1 MTTGALLELKDIHKS
16 FGPKKVLQ
24 GVNLDVAPGKSLVV
38 LGGSGSGKSVMLK
51 NALGLMTPDA
61 GQILFDGD
69 DVTHDQGKT
78 REAMRARIGMLFQS
92 AALFDSLTVWEN
104 IAFRLLNSDGM
115 KRKDAKERAI
125 ETLKQVRLGSDV
137 ADLTPAEISGGMQKR
152 VGLARAIVSKPEL
165 IFFDEPTTGLDPI
178 TADAINDLIVEQT
191 KALGAAAIS
200 ITHDMASARKIAD
213 EIAMLFEGQIIWRG
227 PASQIDESGNAHVD
241 QFVHGRAD
249 GPIQPAL
256 WRSLPRSARGQS
268 HPRLH
273 WLDVHFQ
280 AMCRAHRPAYRSAYR
295 ASDPPN
301 RENMIRKSRRRH

>member
-1 MTTGALLELKDIHKS
+1 MSTGALLELKDVHKS
-16 FGPKKVLQ
+16 FGPKQVLK

-51 NALGLMTPDA
+51 NALGLMTPNK
-61 GQILFDGD
+61 GQILFDGE

-104 IAFRLLNSDGM
+104 IAFRLLNADGM
-115 KRKDAKERAI
+115 KRKEAKERAI

-152 VGLARAIVSKPEL
+152 VGLARAIVSKPDL

-191 KALGAAAIS
+191 KALGAAAVS

-213 EIAMLFEGQIIWRG
+213 EIAMLFEGVIIWRG
-227 PASQIDESGNAHVD
+227 PASEIDSSGNAHVD

-256 WRSLPRSARGQS
+256 
-268 HPRLH
+268 
-273 WLDVHFQ
+273 
-280 AMCRAHRPAYRSAYR
+280 
-295 ASDPPN
+295 
-301 RENMIRKSRRRH
+301 

>member
-1 MTTGALLELKDIHKS
+1 MTVKIDVQNLYKS
-16 FGPKKVLQ
+16 FGPKHVLA
-24 GVNLDVAPGKSLVV
+24 GVDLDVAPGKSLVV

-51 NALGLMTPDA
+51 NALGLMTPNK
-61 GQILFDGD
+61 GQIVFDGE

-92 AALFDSLTVWEN
+92 GALFDSLTVWEN
-104 IAFRLLNSDGM
+104 IAFRLLNADGM
-115 KRKDAKERAI
+115 SRKEAKERAI

-213 EIAMLFEGQIIWRG
+213 EIAMLFEGRIIWRG
-227 PASQIDESGNAHVD
+227 PASMIDNSGNDYVD

-256 WRSLPRSARGQS
+256 
-268 HPRLH
+268 
-273 WLDVHFQ
+273 
-280 AMCRAHRPAYRSAYR
+280 
-295 ASDPPN
+295 
-301 RENMIRKSRRRH
+301 

>member
-1 MTTGALLELKDIHKS
+1 MSAQHLLELKDIHKS
-16 FGPKKVLQ
+16 FGSKQVLT
-24 GVNLDVAPGKSLVV
+24 GVDLDVAPGKSLVV

-51 NALGLMTPDA
+51 NALGLMTPNQ
-61 GQILFDGD
+61 GQILFDGE

-104 IAFRLLNSDGM
+104 IAFRLLNADGV
-115 KRKDAKERAI
+115 KRKEAKERAI

-152 VGLARAIVSKPEL
+152 VGLARAIVSRPEL

-213 EIAMLFEGQIIWRG
+213 EIAMLFEGKIIWRG
-227 PASQIDESGNAHVD
+227 PARDIDDSGNAYVD
-241 QFVHGRAD
+241 QFVHGRAE
-249 GPIQPAL
+249 GPIQP
-256 WRSLPRSARGQS
+256 SL
-268 HPRLH
+268 
-273 WLDVHFQ
+273 
-280 AMCRAHRPAYRSAYR
+280 
-295 ASDPPN
+295 
-301 RENMIRKSRRRH
+301 

>member
-1 MTTGALLELKDIHKS
+1 MSTGALLELKDVHKS
-16 FGPKKVLQ
+16 FGPKKVLK
-24 GVNLDVAPGKSLVV
+24 GVNLDVAPGKSLVI

-51 NALGLMTPDA
+51 NALGLMTPNQ
-61 GQILFDGD
+61 GQIIFNGE

-92 AALFDSLTVWEN
+92 GALFDSLTVWEN

-152 VGLARAIVSKPEL
+152 VGLARAIVSKPDL

-178 TADAINDLIVEQT
+178 TADAINDLIVEQA
-191 KALGAAAIS
+191 KALGAATVS

-213 EIAMLFEGQIIWRG
+213 EIAMLFEGVIIWRG
-227 PASQIDESGNAHVD
+227 PASQIDNSGNDYVD
-241 QFVHGRAD
+241 QFVHGRAE
-249 GPIQPAL
+249 GPIQP
-256 WRSLPRSARGQS
+256 SL
-268 HPRLH
+268 
-273 WLDVHFQ
+273 
-280 AMCRAHRPAYRSAYR
+280 
-295 ASDPPN
+295 
-301 RENMIRKSRRRH
+301 

>member
-1 MTTGALLELKDIHKS
+1 MSTQPLLELKDVHKS
-16 FGPKKVLQ
+16 FGPKQVLT
-24 GVNLDVAPGKSLVV
+24 GVDLDVAPGKSLVV

-51 NALGLMTPDA
+51 NALGLMTPNH
-61 GQILFDGD
+61 GQIFFDGV
-69 DVTHDQGKT
+69 DVTRDQGKT

-104 IAFRLLNSDGM
+104 IAFRLLNADGM

-152 VGLARAIVSKPEL
+152 VGLARAIVSRPEL

-213 EIAMLFEGQIIWRG
+213 EIAMLFEGKIIWRG
-227 PASQIDESGNAHVD
+227 PASMIDNSGNDYVD
-241 QFVHGRAD
+241 QFVHGRAE

-256 WRSLPRSARGQS
+256 
-268 HPRLH
+268 
-273 WLDVHFQ
+273 
-280 AMCRAHRPAYRSAYR
+280 
-295 ASDPPN
+295 
-301 RENMIRKSRRRH
+301 